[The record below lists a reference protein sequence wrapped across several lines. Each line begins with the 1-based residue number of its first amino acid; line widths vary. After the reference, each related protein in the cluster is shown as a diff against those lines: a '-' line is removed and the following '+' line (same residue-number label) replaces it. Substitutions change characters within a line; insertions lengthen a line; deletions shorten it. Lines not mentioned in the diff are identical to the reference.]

1 MITSNCSNCGKY
13 GHNLK
18 NCNEPMTSVGI
29 VCFKLDKMI
38 FNKFIKNLENISYY
52 DLNHIMM
59 DNIHKFTQYNDYIK
73 FLLVKRR
80 HSLNYID
87 FIRGKYDINNLESI
101 KLMCSYMSCNEIELI
116 RSNDFNNLWN
126 NLWMKNAHKKK
137 YLEELNQSKNK
148 FEYLK
153 NSNFFDTIDTV
164 YESTEWEI
172 PKGRKISSE
181 KNLNCAIREFKEE
194 TSIDTTSY
202 QLINSVDPIHDI
214 FIGTN
219 GKEYRHIFYTSLF
232 TGDNENIT
240 NNNNEIDMVQWYNW
254 SELNDLFRSYN
265 SSKINILTN
274 IFLFIINVC
283 ESNNYQFKN
292 KTLNNINV
300 NL

>member
-1 MITSNCSNCGKY
+1 MITSNCSNCGKH
-13 GHNLK
+13 GHALK
-18 NCNEPMTSVGI
+18 NCNEPITSVGI

-59 DNIHKFTQYNDYIK
+59 DNIHKFNQYNNSIK

-101 KLMCSYMSCNEIELI
+101 RLMCSYMSSDEIELI
-116 RSNDFNNLWN
+116 QNKDFNYLWT

-137 YLEELNQSKNK
+137 YLEELNQSKLK
-148 FEYLK
+148 FENLK
-153 NSNFFDTIDTV
+153 NNGFFDTIETI

-172 PKGRKISSE
+172 PKGRKITSE

-194 TSIDTTSY
+194 TSFDTTSY
-202 QLINSVDPIHDI
+202 QLINSVDPIHDV

-232 TGDNENIT
+232 TSDIEDIT
-240 NNNNEIDMVQWYNW
+240 YHNNEIDMVKWYKW
-254 SELNDLFRSYN
+254 SELNELFRSYN
-265 SSKINILTN
+265 SNKINILTN
-274 IFLFIINVC
+274 IFLFIINIC
-283 ESNNYQFKN
+283 EANNYQFKN
-292 KTLNNINV
+292 KSSNTINV
-300 NL
+300 NI